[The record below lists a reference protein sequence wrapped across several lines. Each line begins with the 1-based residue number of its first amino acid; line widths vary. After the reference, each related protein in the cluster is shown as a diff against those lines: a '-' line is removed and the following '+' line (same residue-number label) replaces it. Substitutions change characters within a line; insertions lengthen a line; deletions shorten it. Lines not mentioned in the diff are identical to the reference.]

1 MKGLFSRISKPAAEA
16 KRIVFR
22 KAKKSHVKNS
32 VWAWVCSVFRKII
45 EFTKLIPGF
54 LSRHQRAVI
63 WVSAAVILIGV
74 TVIGALVTNVPKQI
88 VDTGKKIFA
97 FESEH
102 RNTLA
107 DNDFDYSVKNAP
119 EVSETSFP
127 GEGVVIPEIGNGVS
141 VRPTTAPDVAKR
153 GEHSEVIPEVQQ
165 RLMELW
171 YMDQDEPT
179 DYFGSITEN
188 AIKAFQRRN
197 DIEVTGLLTYDTYS
211 KLMSVNARVYMTV
224 LNDEGSDVEF
234 IQNRLYELGYLKEY
248 ENGVFGESTYNAV
261 IDFQRENSL
270 DVDGKVGKNT
280 KEALYS
286 PDAIGKSFKFGD
298 SGDEI
303 LKYQNR
309 LQTLGYLTTDPDG
322 IYGKDTQMAVKRFQE
337 LNSLISDGNLGPSTR
352 ELLMSDNAKGN
363 ALSYGMNGSDVMNIQ
378 RRLYELN
385 YLKAKDINSYF
396 TALTEKAVKLF
407 QKNNSLSQD
416 GTVGR
421 RTMKALFSENAIPAK
436 NPVTDGGNSGGG
448 NGGNNGGGNGGGNGG
463 NNGGGNGGDNGG
475 GNGGGDA
482 SAKIENFIKI
492 AMTKVGCKYVRGGK
506 GPNVFD
512 CSGFVYWCLNKAGVS
527 QSYMTSRMWANTT
540 RYQRNNNINKV
551 KRGDVIVYQ
560 GHVGIALGN
569 WTMIDAS
576 QSKGKVVVRSFSSN
590 YWHRVFIC
598 SFRIFR

>member
-1 MKGLFSRISKPAAEA
+1 MKGLFSKTSKSTAET
-16 KRIVFR
+16 KRVAFR
-22 KAKKSHVKNS
+22 KANKSHEKNS
-32 VWAWVCSVFRKII
+32 AWAWVCFVLRKITD
-45 EFTKLIPGF
+45 FAKLIPGF
-54 LSRHQRAVI
+54 LSRHKKAVI
-63 WVSAAVILIGV
+63 WTGAAVILIGV
-74 TVIGALVTNVPKQI
+74 TAIGALVTNVPQQI

-97 FESEH
+97 LDVEH

-107 DNDFDYSVKNAP
+107 DNDYDHSTKNAP
-119 EVSETSFP
+119 EVNVTSFP
-127 GEGVVIPEIGNGVS
+127 GEGVVIPEFGSSVS
-141 VRPTTAPDVAKR
+141 VKPTTAPDVAVR
-153 GEHSEVIPEVQQ
+153 GEHSEAIPEVQQ

-197 DIEVTGLLTYDTYS
+197 DIEVTGLLTYDTYA
-211 KLMSVNARVYMTV
+211 KLMSAEAKVYMTV

-234 IQNRLYELGYLKEY
+234 IQTRLYELGYLKDY
-248 ENGVFGESTYNAV
+248 QKGFFDESTYNAV

-286 PDAIGKSFKFGD
+286 PDAVGKSFKFGD

-303 LKYQNR
+303 LQYQNR
-309 LQTLGYLTTDPDG
+309 LQTLGYLTTEPDG
-322 IYGKDTQMAVKRFQE
+322 VYGKDTQMAVKRFQE

-363 ALSYGMNGSDVMNIQ
+363 ALSYGMNGSDVLNIQ

-421 RTMKALFSENAIPAK
+421 RTMSALFSESAVPAK
-436 NPVTDGGNSGGG
+436 NPVTDGGSGGG
-448 NGGNNGGGNGGGNGG
+448 NNGGGNGGNTGGGGNNGGGNGGG
-463 NNGGGNGGDNGG
+463 GDV
-475 GNGGGDA
+475 GGDA
-482 SAKIENFIKI
+482 AAKIENFIKI

-512 CSGFVYWCLNKAGVS
+512 CSGFVYWCLNRAGVS
-527 QSYMTSRMWANTT
+527 QGYMTSHMWANTT

-590 YWHRVFIC
+590 YWHKVFIC